1 MSVLLV
7 SLTFPVRMAERAV
20 PSHRP
25 SHAVA
30 GVGEEKHMQ
39 TCPLWSFPV
48 SLAPVLGGLQGLC

>member
-1 MSVLLV
+1 
-7 SLTFPVRMAERAV
+7 MAERAV
-20 PSHRP
+20 PSHHP